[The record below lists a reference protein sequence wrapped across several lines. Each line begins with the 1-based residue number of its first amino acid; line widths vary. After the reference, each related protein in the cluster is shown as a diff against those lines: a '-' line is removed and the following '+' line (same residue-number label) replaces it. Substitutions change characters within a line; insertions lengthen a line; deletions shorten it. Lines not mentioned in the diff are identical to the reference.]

1 MTPHTHA
8 EVIKAWADGAEIQW
22 RQNKSQAWQ
31 DCGVAPNWSVNT
43 MYRVRPPQSDLERYG
58 VEKGDVW
65 SIGTSRVVVSDPA
78 VGVDSFRDINGYL
91 CVKSRLTSL
100 MFRRGTKDHL

>member
-1 MTPHTHA
+1 MTTPHVHA

-65 SIGTSRVVVSDPA
+65 MVIQGATRTVRKVSADT
-78 VGVDSFRDINGYL
+78 VTDIYGFTVEKDRFAHL
-91 CVKSRLTSL
+91 L
-100 MFRRGTKDHL
+100 FRRNLIDRL

>member
-1 MTPHTHA
+1 MTPHVHA

-58 VEKGDVW
+58 VQVGDVW
-65 SIGTSRVVVSDPA
+65 VVEKGAVRVARSVSADT
-78 VGVDSFRDINGYL
+78 VTDIYGFNL
-91 CVKSRLTSL
+91 EKHRFTNLL
-100 MFRRGTKDHL
+100 FRRGLRDFP